1 MSETVLVTGG
11 AGYIGSHTALAL
23 HAAGHE
29 VVVIDNFVNS
39 KPGALDVVSDI
50 TGKPITVVE
59 GDARDVDMVEKTLRD
74 NNVTAVIH
82 MAALKAVG
90 ESVEMPLEYY
100 RNNLES
106 LMATLEA
113 MRNAEVWKFVFSSS
127 ATVYGDP
134 ESCPIPETA
143 GIGATNPYGMTK
155 EMIEVIIRDLSAS
168 DDRWKITSLRY
179 FNPVGAHESGR
190 IAEAPVGKPNN
201 LMPMIMEVATGKRDK
216 VMVFG
221 NDWPTPDGT
230 GVRDYIHIMDL
241 VEGHVAALE
250 YLDQQD
256 GYDVYNL
263 GQGRGTSVLELI
275 AAVEEVT
282 GFEIPSEVTGRREG
296 DIAECTADPTKAN
309 EVLGW
314 KTTRTTADACRDAW
328 KSQDA

>member
-1 MSETVLVTGG
+1 MAETVLVTGG

-23 HAAGHE
+23 IEAGHN
-29 VVVIDNFVNS
+29 VVVIDNYVNS
-39 KPGALDVVSDI
+39 KPGALDVVSEI
-50 TGKPITVVE
+50 TGKPITFVE
-59 GDARDVDMVEKTLRD
+59 GDARDVSLVEKALQD
-74 NNVTAVIH
+74 HNVTAVIH

-106 LMATLEA
+106 AMATLEA

-155 EMIEVIIRDLSAS
+155 EMIEVIIRDLAAS

-179 FNPVGAHESGR
+179 FNPVGAHESGK
-190 IAEAPVGKPNN
+190 ISEAPVGKPNN
-201 LMPMIMEVATGKRDK
+201 LMPMIMEVATGKREK

-241 VEGHVAALE
+241 VEGHVAAVE
-250 YLDQQD
+250 YLDEQD
-256 GYDVYNL
+256 GYGVYNL
-263 GQGRGTSVLELI
+263 GQGTGTSVLELI
-275 AAVEEVT
+275 AGVEEATGVT
-282 GFEIPSEVTGRREG
+282 IPYEITDRRVG
-296 DIAECTADPTKAN
+296 DIAECTADPRKAN
-309 EVLGW
+309 ELLGW

-328 KSQDA
+328 NSQ

>member
-1 MSETVLVTGG
+1 MGETVLVTGG

-23 HAAGHE
+23 HAAGHD

-59 GDARDVDMVEKTLRD
+59 GDARDVDLVEKTLRD

-221 NDWPTPDGT
+221 DDWATPDGT

-328 KSQDA
+328 GSQ